1 MQPINTSPMRL
12 AVPGAGGRMGRM
24 LVRAIAESGGKAV
37 LSGAIEREGSPYI
50 GQDAGVLAGVGPLG
64 VLVTADADA
73 ALSASEGLLDFTVP
87 AATLA
92 LARIAAEKKLVHVIG
107 TTGCSDDENT
117 RIAAFAGQT
126 AIIKSGNMSLGVN
139 VLAAVARKVAS
150 ILDEKFDIEI
160 VEMHHNRKVDAPS
173 GTALL
178 LGQAVAA
185 GREVSLEQRSV
196 RVRDGYTGPREEGT
210 IGFATLRGG
219 TVVGDHTVMFAGP
232 HERIELSHK
241 AEDRSLFAS
250 GALTAALWGR
260 GKAAGLYSM
269 ADVLGLNDF

>member
-1 MQPINTSPMRL
+1 MRL

-50 GQDAGVLAGVGPLG
+50 GQDAGVLAGIGPLG
-64 VLVTADADA
+64 VLITADAEA
-73 ALSASEGLLDFTVP
+73 ALGASEGLLDFTTP
-87 AATLA
+87 AATLSFA
-92 LARIAAEKKLVHVIG
+92 QIAAQKQLVHIIG
-107 TTGCSDDENT
+107 TTGCSPEENAQ
-117 RIAAFAGQT
+117 IAAFASKT
-126 AIIKSGNMSLGVN
+126 VLVKSGNMSLGVN

-160 VEMHHNRKVDAPS
+160 IEMHHNRKVDAPS

-178 LGQAVAA
+178 LGQAVAD
-185 GREVSLEQRSV
+185 GRQINLAQRSV
-196 RVRDGYTGPREEGT
+196 RVRDGYTGPREEGS

-260 GKAAGLYSM
+260 GKAPGLYSM